1 MNFFRTDAESIL
13 SEIKHQEKQI
23 KLKRRWLMGLPASEY
38 EHNKF
43 KRLKFLKN
51 RLLPESITRED
62 DASFSSLVEIF
73 YESVKAY
80 IEGGFGAIERE
91 NHVVQEEIQSID
103 VFSIK
108 RITSC
113 LNNLTTKGL
122 YLLAMILTG
131 DSVKFEK
138 TLCKMKKI
146 IKSYL
151 SSVPS
156 RKNLNHNQLEIFK
169 RIFDVLSSPQ
179 NFRVN
184 CKTCTSR
191 SESCHAIVLKV
202 LDGLEDLPYQTLV
215 AMRRKLKGLRSVP
228 QLQPKRQGWSK
239 DHLVGQVRK
248 ISEEM
253 LSQHGGDELE
263 ETLAKAMTIADLS
276 QKLTIGCHDLFSE
289 EFFQYSPEIKYL
301 QKDIIEAIWLVKTVV
316 RISVLKNLQL
326 LIEPDAQ
333 IPNGSLRTPFVKL
346 LTENLFECS
355 DMDSIP
361 KSLSKILDAIGKSY
375 RGTHHGLFQKEN
387 FDEVDCILNMEELE
401 ESDEGNSDEDDD
413 NSQLQEDRL
422 SKDEQSGPTD
432 SNYGVESIG
441 EFVPSAFHQLASTP
455 ERNSLFSPF
464 RPGGNSNGDSVRQ
477 PPKQE
482 ALNLDED
489 QYQGES
495 KEQSRTYRGSKSYDS
510 RVVSP
515 DRGLDE
521 NLYNRCDWFEFSAGI
536 GRQNGGA
543 TCDISEF
550 KPTKDSLSKNK
561 YLAVQDVCD
570 NTSML
575 AYNLIGH
582 LMEEFAKL
590 EGLSLN
596 QSQNFYLRRDKQTE
610 DVQGKKQSS
619 SVNDA
624 RGSAIVRVVKE
635 LIPSFPDSGV
645 ERLKMLMG

>member
-1 MNFFRTDAESIL
+1 MNFFRTEAESIL

-23 KLKRRWLMGLPASEY
+23 KLKRRWLVGLPASEY
-38 EHNKF
+38 ERNKF

-51 RLLPESITRED
+51 RLLPESIMSED
-62 DASFSSLVEIF
+62 DIF

-91 NHVVQEEIQSID
+91 NHVVVHEEIQSID

-113 LNNLTTKGL
+113 VDNLTIKGL

-138 TLCKMKKI
+138 TRCKMKKI

-215 AMRRKLKGLRSVP
+215 AMRTKLKGLRSVP

-239 DHLVGQVRK
+239 DHLVRQVRK

-253 LSQHGGDELE
+253 LSQHEGDERQE
-263 ETLAKAMTIADLS
+263 PLAKAMTIADLS

-301 QKDIIEAIWLVKTVV
+301 QKDIIEAIWLLKTVV

-333 IPNGSLRTPFVKL
+333 IPNGSLRTAFVKL
-346 LTENLFECS
+346 LTEYLFECS

-361 KSLSKILDAIGKSY
+361 KSLSKILDAISKSY
-375 RGTHHGLFQKEN
+375 RGTHHGFFQKEN
-387 FDEVDCILNMEELE
+387 FEEVDCILNVSAQTKQIVLDLLPDVEFDQDFMDAYMEELE

-413 NSQLQEDRL
+413 NSPLQEDRL

-441 EFVPSAFHQLASTP
+441 EFVPSAFQQLASTP

-477 PPKQE
+477 PPKEE

-489 QYQGES
+489 LLAIP
-495 KEQSRTYRGSKSYDS
+495 TFFFLGSY
-510 RVVSP
+510 
-515 DRGLDE
+515 
-521 NLYNRCDWFEFSAGI
+521 FGI
-536 GRQNGGA
+536 G
-543 TCDISEF
+543 
-550 KPTKDSLSKNK
+550 
-561 YLAVQDVCD
+561 
-570 NTSML
+570 
-575 AYNLIGH
+575 
-582 LMEEFAKL
+582 
-590 EGLSLN
+590 
-596 QSQNFYLRRDKQTE
+596 
-610 DVQGKKQSS
+610 
-619 SVNDA
+619 
-624 RGSAIVRVVKE
+624 
-635 LIPSFPDSGV
+635 
-645 ERLKMLMG
+645 